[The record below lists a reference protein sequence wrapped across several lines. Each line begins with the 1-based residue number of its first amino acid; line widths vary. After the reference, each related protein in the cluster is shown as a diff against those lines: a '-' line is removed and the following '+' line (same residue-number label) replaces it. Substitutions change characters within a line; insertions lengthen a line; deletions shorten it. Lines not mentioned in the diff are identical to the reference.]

1 MERDGVR
8 LRPIETDDI
17 GQLYEWHQDLEL
29 EALTG
34 WMPRMSRARF
44 ERRYEDLVRE
54 PPEDFVLFG
63 IEYDGR
69 LVGYVEL
76 AEISRINRRAA
87 IGFVVADR
95 RVRRRG
101 IGRTAV
107 ILMLDYAFAL
117 EDVDRVYAEVFS
129 FNEPS
134 LRLLEHVGFQREGR
148 LRQHVVHQGRRQ
160 DVVMLGLLREE
171 FYRRHTSIFPQ
182 PNTLFPHEETEDH
195 GPE

>member
-8 LRPIETDDI
+8 LRPIELEDI
-17 GQLYEWHQDLEL
+17 GILYEWHRDLEL

-34 WMPRMSRARF
+34 WTPRMSRARF
-44 ERRYEDLVRE
+44 ERRYEDMVRE
-54 PPEDFVLFG
+54 PPDDFVLLG

-87 IGFVVADR
+87 IGFVVAER
-95 RVRRRG
+95 SVRRRG

-107 ILMLDYAFAL
+107 ILLLDYAFSL
-117 EDVDRVYAEVFS
+117 EDLDRVYAEVFP

-134 LRLLEHVGFQREGR
+134 LRLLEQVGFQAEGR
-148 LRQHVVHQGRRQ
+148 LRRHEVHQGRRE
-160 DVVMLGLLREE
+160 DLLVLGMLREE
-171 FYRRHTSIFPQ
+171 FAARYPSVFPEPRTLLRPEERR
-182 PNTLFPHEETEDH
+182 
-195 GPE
+195 GPR

>member
-8 LRPIETDDI
+8 LRPIEMDDI
-17 GQLYEWHQDLEL
+17 GKLYEWHQDLEL
-29 EALTG
+29 ESLTG

-54 PPEDFVLFG
+54 PPEDLVLFG

-87 IGFVVADR
+87 IGFVVAER
-95 RVRRRG
+95 QVRRRG

-134 LRLLEHVGFQREGR
+134 LRLLEQVGFQREGR

-160 DVVMLGLLREE
+160 DVIMLGMLRDE
-171 FYRRHTSIFPQ
+171 FYARHGSVFPRPDALLNGEGDTS
-182 PNTLFPHEETEDH
+182 H